1 MIDYIKD
8 EIAELTP
15 AFTVI
20 ETAGIGYAINITLPT
35 FTALNGKSDAKL
47 FVYEAIREDAHLLY
61 GFTAQD
67 ERQLFLLLITVSG
80 IGPNTARMIMSS
92 YSVLEIQEFI
102 ATGNTTALSSVK
114 GIGSKTAQRI
124 IVDLKDKIFK
134 SASGVMSGQTAFSV
148 QNSELKNEA
157 VSALV
162 MLGFVQAASV
172 KAVDKV
178 MKEQPNLKVEQIIK
192 LALKLL

>member
-1 MIDYIKD
+1 MIDYIKG
-8 EIAELTP
+8 EIIELTP
-15 AFTVI
+15 AYAVI
-20 ETAGIGYAINITLPT
+20 ETAGIGYSINITLPT
-35 FTALNGKSDAKL
+35 YTVLNGKSEAKL
-47 FVYEAIREDAHLLY
+47 YVYEAIREDAHLLY

-67 ERQLFLLLITVSG
+67 ERQLILLLITVSG
-80 IGPNTARMIMSS
+80 IGPNTARMILSS
-92 YSVLEIQEFI
+92 YSVHEIQEFI
-102 ATGNTTALSSVK
+102 ATGNTSALSSVK

-134 SASGVMSGQTAFSV
+134 STAGAISGYSALTV
-148 QNSELKNEA
+148 QNNELKYEA

-162 MLGFVQAASV
+162 MLGFLQAASV